1 MRQPRLAKART
12 TWVPTKP
19 QPPKMVPQMT
29 EFWEPEVK
37 AITPG
42 THMAAPSD
50 AIVLFDGKD
59 LSQWVSTNDPAK
71 PAQWTVGKGV
81 FTVKKGTGNIQTKQA
96 FQDYQLRERRCRL

>member
-1 MRQPRLAKART
+1 MNQMNALFPKAALVALGLGLLT
-12 TWVPTKP
+12 FSTQAQEVP

-42 THMAAPSD
+42 TNMAAPSD

-71 PAQWTVGKGV
+71 PAQWWARG
-81 FTVKKGTGNIQTKQA
+81 
-96 FQDYQLRERRCRL
+96 YLP